1 MKKIYIVIK
10 DKTETEHFCEDSAKE
25 CTESISYTDK
35 SGAKHT
41 GPHWTPEQ
49 IETATAQMKFPEGTT
64 KWDKYVAFN
73 SFYADLCKVL
83 DEPIILKAAH
93 AFYFDDE
100 DAPKGK
106 VYRYMKA
113 MSEDE

>member
-1 MKKIYIVIK
+1 MRKYIVTLQK
-10 DKTETEHFCEDSAKE
+10 EEKEHHFDEEKAKAVV
-25 CTESISYTDK
+25 SHIHYTDK
-35 SGAKHT
+35 SGTKHE
-41 GPHWTPEQ
+41 GAHWTPEQ

-73 SFYADLCKVL
+73 SFYADLCRVL
-83 DEPIILKAAH
+83 DEPMIIKAAH

-106 VYRYMKA
+106 VHKYIKA
-113 MSEDE
+113 MRE